1 MDSKKPFSVKARIQ
15 SFIYAFA
22 GLKTFFRNEHNS
34 WIHLF
39 AAVITVIYGA
49 VVHLDKYEW
58 CIILFAIGIVIIAE
72 IFNTAIEALTD
83 IVSPNYNLIAKRVKD
98 MSAAAVLIAA
108 ITAAIAGGIIFIPK
122 IIGLIK

>member
-15 SFIYAFA
+15 SFVYAFA

-34 WIHLF
+34 RIHLF
-39 AAVITVIYGA
+39 SAIITVICGA
-49 VVHLDKYEW
+49 LVHLDKYEW
-58 CIILFAIGIVIIAE
+58 CIIVFAIGLVIMAE

-83 IVSPNYNLIAKRVKD
+83 IVSPNFNLIAKRVKD

-108 ITAAIAGGIIFIPK
+108 ITAVILGAIVFIPR
-122 IIGLIK
+122 IIGLLN

>member
-1 MDSKKPFSVKARIQ
+1 MDSKKPFSVKARLQ
-15 SFIYAFA
+15 SFVYAFA

-39 AAVITVIYGA
+39 AATITIICGA
-49 VVHLDKYEW
+49 IVHLDKYEW

-72 IFNTAIEALTD
+72 IFNTAIEALTN

-108 ITAAIAGGIIFIPK
+108 ITAAIAGAIVFIPK
-122 IIGLIK
+122 IIGLIN